1 MCVPIPATAPSRPE
15 VTHEPTGT
23 PQNQMT
29 EATEKGD
36 YKKLRVF
43 RDTMGINLG
52 FMFSAIN
59 DYGCSNVNFAVVTQN
74 KPLLVFMA
82 ESGADLSMACAGR
95 ACSRSFSSSA
105 RAGFVAG
112 LTSLP
117 CANSPR
123 PAGLGHAAA
132 GGAGERLR
140 VARDA
145 H

>member
-1 MCVPIPATAPSRPE
+1 MPILATAPSRPE
-15 VTHEPTGT
+15 LTRELT

-95 ACSRSFSSSA
+95 TCTRSPLLRLPASR
-105 RAGFVAG
+105 
-112 LTSLP
+112 
-117 CANSPR
+117 
-123 PAGLGHAAA
+123 LG
-132 GGAGERLR
+132 
-140 VARDA
+140 
-145 H
+145 

>member
-15 VTHEPTGT
+15 RTHEPTGT

-95 ACSRSFSSSA
+95 TCSRSPLL
-105 RAGFVAG
+105 R
-112 LTSLP
+112 LP
-117 CANSPR
+117 ASR
-123 PAGLGHAAA
+123 LG
-132 GGAGERLR
+132 
-140 VARDA
+140 
-145 H
+145 